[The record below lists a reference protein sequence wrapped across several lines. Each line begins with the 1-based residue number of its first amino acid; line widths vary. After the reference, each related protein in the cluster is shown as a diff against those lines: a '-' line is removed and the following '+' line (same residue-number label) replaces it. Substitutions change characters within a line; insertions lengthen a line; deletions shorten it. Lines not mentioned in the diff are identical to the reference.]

1 MAGLLCKSSFVPEA
15 MCALPTL
22 QRILVCGW
30 GEAAFMASVLREL
43 DHGPAALPAGSEVVL
58 FNQHDPPDQLP
69 SVCRCCNCET
79 CSSSAEQWLVCSCQC
94 GVLHSRGGALVR
106 VCWCVVA
113 PTRCQV
119 SGHAHS
125 V

>member
-1 MAGLLCKSSFVPEA
+1 MWTPH
-15 MCALPTL
+15 ALTPL

-69 SVCRCCNCET
+69 SVRRRR
-79 CSSSAEQWLVCSCQC
+79 SFGSAAAALGTGWRLVASVTSCTAWAMC
-94 GVLHSRGGALVR
+94 LS
-106 VCWCVVA
+106 
-113 PTRCQV
+113 
-119 SGHAHS
+119 
-125 V
+125 

>member
-1 MAGLLCKSSFVPEA
+1 MGVTTHVDASSPA
-15 MCALPTL
+15 PPL

-69 SVCRCCNCET
+69 SVRRQPLRFTLIYAQCC
-79 CSSSAEQWLVCSCQC
+79 
-94 GVLHSRGGALVR
+94 
-106 VCWCVVA
+106 
-113 PTRCQV
+113 
-119 SGHAHS
+119 
-125 V
+125 